1 MGGCGRG
8 GLIRLLPRV
17 GCLNQRLL
25 VHLNTRSSNQLIASG
40 MVTAAAIAGHDG
52 NIWAK
57 SNGFN
62 ASPDEVKRLL
72 SNWGPNLAMG
82 GVTVNAFKYMFLS
95 SNEKVV
101 RGKKGSSGV
110 HIYKT
115 SQAVIIAC
123 YSEPIVAEQCAV
135 TTEKLG

>member
-1 MGGCGRG
+1 MG
-8 GLIRLLPRV
+8 
-17 GCLNQRLL
+17 NQRLL
-25 VHLNTRSSNQLIASG
+25 VHFDARSSNQIDRKMSWQSYVDEQLIASG

-52 NIWAK
+52 NIW
-57 SNGFN
+57 
-62 ASPDEVKRLL
+62 
-72 SNWGPNLAMG
+72 AMG

-135 TTEKLG
+135 TTEKL

>member
-1 MGGCGRG
+1 MSWQSY
-8 GLIRLLPRV
+8 V
-17 GCLNQRLL
+17 DE
-25 VHLNTRSSNQLIASG
+25 QLIASG

-52 NIWAK
+52 NIW
-57 SNGFN
+57 
-62 ASPDEVKRLL
+62 VKRLL

-135 TTEKLG
+135 TTEKLGDYLVSVGY

>member
-1 MGGCGRG
+1 MG
-8 GLIRLLPRV
+8 
-17 GCLNQRLL
+17 NQRLL
-25 VHLNTRSSNQLIASG
+25 VHLDTRPSNQIDRKMSWQSYVDEQLIASG

-82 GVTVNAFKYMFLS
+82 GVTVIKR
-95 SNEKVV
+95 EGGE
-101 RGKKGSSGV
+101 GKERQLWCPHLQDKSGC
-110 HIYKT
+110 HYRML
-115 SQAVIIAC
+115 Q
-123 YSEPIVAEQCAV
+123 
-135 TTEKLG
+135 

>member
-1 MGGCGRG
+1 MGINVCWFTST
-8 GLIRLLPRV
+8 LVLL
-17 GCLNQRLL
+17 LNQIDRKMSWQSY
-25 VHLNTRSSNQLIASG
+25 VDEQLIASG
-40 MVTAAAIAGHDG
+40 MVTAAAIAGHGG

-72 SNWGPNLAMG
+72 SNWGPNLAMD

-110 HIYKT
+110 HIY
-115 SQAVIIAC
+115 
-123 YSEPIVAEQCAV
+123 
-135 TTEKLG
+135 